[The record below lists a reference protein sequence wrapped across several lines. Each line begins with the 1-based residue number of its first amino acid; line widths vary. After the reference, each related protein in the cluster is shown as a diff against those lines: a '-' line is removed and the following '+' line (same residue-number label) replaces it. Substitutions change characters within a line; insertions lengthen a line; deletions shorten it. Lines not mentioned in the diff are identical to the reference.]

1 MDVGALAVPNGGGPL
16 TFAATMSHSTPDP
29 EKSPSATDEVARLEE
44 MHQRM
49 KDQQEAWRK
58 LLESLAELKKRTNTE
73 PTNETPNT

>member
-1 MDVGALAVPNGGGPL
+1 
-16 TFAATMSHSTPDP
+16 MSHSTPDP